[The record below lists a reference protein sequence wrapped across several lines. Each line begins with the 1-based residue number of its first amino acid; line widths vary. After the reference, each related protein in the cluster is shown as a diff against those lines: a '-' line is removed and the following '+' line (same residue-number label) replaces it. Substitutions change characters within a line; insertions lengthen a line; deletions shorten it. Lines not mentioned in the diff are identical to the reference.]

1 MDDDTGA
8 AAEPQ
13 ILVGAEVPSLGSG
26 STRGD
31 NDFIALNKQLRA
43 CHVCRLI
50 KTERQFLES
59 GCDNCR
65 FLEMEED
72 GERLQI
78 CTTPNFSGMV
88 SVMDP
93 KASWATKWVHLAK
106 YVPGCYALVVNDDMP
121 RRLREMLENLGIR
134 VNHGH

>member
-50 KTERQFLES
+50 KTERQVHTAVFLQAPAALVPAFAYANVVSAHCTSLLQFLES

-78 CTTPNFSGMV
+78 CTTPNFSG
-88 SVMDP
+88 
-93 KASWATKWVHLAK
+93 
-106 YVPGCYALVVNDDMP
+106 
-121 RRLREMLENLGIR
+121 
-134 VNHGH
+134 